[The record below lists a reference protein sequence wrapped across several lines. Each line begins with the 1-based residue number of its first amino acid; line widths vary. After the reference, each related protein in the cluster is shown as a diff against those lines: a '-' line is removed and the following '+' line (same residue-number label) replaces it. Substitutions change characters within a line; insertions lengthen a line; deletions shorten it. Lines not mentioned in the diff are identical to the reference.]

1 MSAMEEK
8 KQFKRTNR
16 CTENWKKKKNYKQNQ
31 TKCSRNKDRV
41 PRNEMK
47 RNQKLNVNILDCL
60 LYWKWWTYTVNMVL
74 FDLFLSLNYN
84 RVCSTIRICWTRW
97 TTYNVHS
104 LLLTSLLSSFFL
116 SFVLSMFNFSWC
128 AHIFFFFFIYVAVNF
143 CSAVI
148 GMDRAHIK
156 CALVYYKFYRKKE
169 RCCML
174 WRRYILK

>member
-84 RVCSTIRICWTRW
+84 RVCSTIRICWTGW
-97 TTYNVHS
+97 TTYNFHS
-104 LLLTSLLSSFFL
+104 HFAHIVVVFFL
-116 SFVLSMFNFSWC
+116 SFIRSFFQCSISLGVHTFSSSSLFMLPL
-128 AHIFFFFFIYVAVNF
+128 I
-143 CSAVI
+143 SA
-148 GMDRAHIK
+148 
-156 CALVYYKFYRKKE
+156 L
-169 RCCML
+169 L
-174 WRRYILK
+174 W